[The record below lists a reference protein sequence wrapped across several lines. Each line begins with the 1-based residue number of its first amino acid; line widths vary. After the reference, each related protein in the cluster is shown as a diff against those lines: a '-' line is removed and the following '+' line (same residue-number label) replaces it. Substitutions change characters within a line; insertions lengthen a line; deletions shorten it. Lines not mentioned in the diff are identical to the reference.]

1 VVKVAIPFSCGK
13 LPARSNT
20 VANNDLSG
28 LKIETRFTPTPAR
41 RWRRWLWV
49 GLGATIVAG
58 IILFFFTRPVAVE
71 TATVSLL
78 HPSQTLTLLNA
89 SGYVVAQRK
98 AAVAAQST
106 GRLVWLGV
114 EEGSRVTSGQIL
126 ARLEDRETAAVLE
139 QAWASL
145 AAAQAAK
152 VEAEAELR
160 DAQRSDQRMRDL
172 LAQGFVA
179 QAEADATLTRLER
192 SRASVQAATA
202 NIAVAAAMVR
212 GAEVALDNTRIRAP
226 FDAVVLTKNAD
237 LGDIVTPLGAAA
249 NAKSAVVTI
258 ADLSSL
264 QVEADVSEANLSR
277 IRPGQPCE
285 IILDAIPEQRFR
297 GELVTIVP
305 TADRSKAT
313 VLVKVRFAELDPRVL
328 PEMSARVAILDR
340 PLTTAEEAP
349 KLVLPPAALQDDGG
363 RKIVYR
369 LVGAR
374 VQATPVVLGPTLG
387 DQVEVQSG
395 IAAGEKVV
403 LRPLK
408 KMRDNRRVKQ
418 VQP

>member
-1 VVKVAIPFSCGK
+1 M
-13 LPARSNT
+13 
-20 VANNDLSG
+20 ANNDLNG
-28 LKIETRFTPTPAR
+28 LKIETRSTAAPVR
-41 RWRRWLWV
+41 RWRRWFWGGAGVAFLV
-49 GLGATIVAG
+49 GTVF
-58 IILFFFTRPVAVE
+58 FFFTRPVAIE
-71 TATVSLL
+71 TATASLL
-78 HPSQTLTLLNA
+78 HPSQTLTLINA

-114 EEGSRVTSGQIL
+114 EEGSRVTTGQVL
-126 ARLEDRETAAVLE
+126 ARLEDREAAAALE
-139 QAWASL
+139 QARANL
-145 AAAQAAK
+145 VAMQAARS
-152 VEAEAELR
+152 EAEAELR

-192 SRASVQAATA
+192 SQAGVQAAIA
-202 NIAVAAAMVR
+202 NIAVAAAGVR

-249 NAKSAVVTI
+249 NAKSAVVSI
-258 ADLSSL
+258 ADLASL
-264 QVEADVSEANLSR
+264 QIEADVSETNLSR
-277 IRPGQPCE
+277 LRPGQPCE
-285 IILDAIPEQRFR
+285 ILLDAIPDRRFR

-340 PLTTAEEAP
+340 PLTIAEEAP
-349 KLVLPPAALQDDGG
+349 KLVIPPAAVQDKDG
-363 RKIVYR
+363 RQLVYR
-369 LVGAR
+369 LDGER
-374 VQATPVVLGPTLG
+374 VRAVPVTLGPALG
-387 DQVEVQSG
+387 DQVEVRSG

-403 LRPLK
+403 LRPLE
-408 KMRDNRRVKQ
+408 KMRDGRRVTQ

>member
-1 VVKVAIPFSCGK
+1 
-13 LPARSNT
+13 

-28 LKIETRFTPTPAR
+28 LKIEARLTPTATK

-49 GLGATIVAG
+49 AIGVAILGGGVT
-58 IILFFFTRPVAVE
+58 LYFSRPVTVE

-114 EEGSRVTSGQIL
+114 EEGSRVTTGQIL
-126 ARLEDRETAAVLE
+126 ARLEDREMVAALE
-139 QAWASL
+139 QARANL
-145 AAAQAAK
+145 AATQAAK
-152 VEAEAELR
+152 VEAEAALR
-160 DAQRSDQRMRDL
+160 DAERSDQRMRDL

-202 NIAVAAAMVR
+202 NIAVASAGVG

-226 FDAVVLTKNAD
+226 FNAVVLTKNAD

-264 QVEADVSEANLSR
+264 QIEADVSEANLSR

-285 IILDAIPEQRFR
+285 IILDAIPDQRFR

-313 VLVKVRFAELDPRVL
+313 VMVKVRFAELDPRVL

-340 PLTTAEEAP
+340 PLTIAEEAP
-349 KLVLPPAALQDDGG
+349 KLVIPPAAVQDAGG
-363 RKIVYR
+363 RQLVYR
-369 LVGAR
+369 LDGTRVRAIPVTLGA
-374 VQATPVVLGPTLG
+374 PLG
-387 DQVEVQSG
+387 DQREVLSG
-395 IAAGEKVV
+395 LVAGEKIV
-403 LRPLK
+403 LRPLA
-408 KMRDNRRVKQ
+408 KMRNGRRVTQ

>member
-1 VVKVAIPFSCGK
+1 MAK
-13 LPARSNT
+13 
-20 VANNDLSG
+20 NDLSG
-28 LKIETRFTPTPAR
+28 LKIETRFTVAPAR
-41 RWRRWLWV
+41 RWRRWLWAGV
-49 GLGATIVAG
+49 GVALLVAML
-58 IILFFFTRPVAVE
+58 LFFFSRPVTVE

-98 AAVAAQST
+98 AAVAAQTT

-114 EEGSRVTSGQIL
+114 EEGSRVTTGQVL
-126 ARLEDRETAAVLE
+126 ARLEDREATAALE
-139 QAWASL
+139 QARASL

-152 VEAEAELR
+152 GEAEAELR

-172 LAQGFVA
+172 LVQGFVA

-192 SRASVQAATA
+192 SRAAVQAATA
-202 NIAVAAAMVR
+202 QIAVAAAGVH

-258 ADLSSL
+258 ADLASL
-264 QVEADVSEANLSR
+264 QIEADVSEANLSR

-285 IILDAIPEQRFR
+285 IILDAIPDRRFR

-313 VLVKVRFAELDPRVL
+313 VLVKVRFAELDPRIL

-340 PLTTAEEAP
+340 ALTVAEEAP
-349 KLVLPPAALQDDGG
+349 KLVLPPAAVQESGG
-363 RKIVYR
+363 RKVVYR
-369 LVGAR
+369 LDGER
-374 VQATPVVLGPTLG
+374 VRQVAVTLGPALG
-387 DQVEVQSG
+387 DQVEVLSG
-395 IAAGEKVV
+395 IVAGEKVV
-403 LRPLK
+403 LRPLE
-408 KMRDNRRVKQ
+408 KMHDGRRVTQ

>member
-1 VVKVAIPFSCGK
+1 M
-13 LPARSNT
+13 
-20 VANNDLSG
+20 ANNDLSG
-28 LKIETRFTPTPAR
+28 LKIETRFTPALTR
-41 RWRRWLWV
+41 RWRRWLWA
-49 GLGATIVAG
+49 GLGVTLLAG
-58 IILFFFTRPVAVE
+58 TILFFFTRPVAIE
-71 TATVSLL
+71 TATISLL

-89 SGYVVAQRK
+89 SGYVVAQRR

-114 EEGSRVTSGQIL
+114 EEGSRVTTGQIL
-126 ARLEDRETAAVLE
+126 ARLEDRETAAALE
-139 QAWASL
+139 QAQASY
-145 AAAQAAK
+145 AAAQAVK

-172 LAQGFVA
+172 LIQGFVA

-192 SRASVQAATA
+192 SRATVQAATA
-202 NIAVAAAMVR
+202 NIAVARAGVR

-264 QVEADVSEANLSR
+264 QIEADVSEANLSR
-277 IRPGQPCE
+277 IHPGQPCE

-313 VLVKVRFAELDPRVL
+313 VMVKVRFAELDPRVL

-349 KLVLPPAALQDDGG
+349 KLVIPPAAVQNDGG
-363 RKIVYR
+363 RTIVYR
-369 LVGAR
+369 LDGAR
-374 VQATPVVLGPTLG
+374 VRAVAVTLGPSLG
-387 DQVEVQSG
+387 DQIEVRSG
-395 IAAGEKVV
+395 IVAGEKVV
-403 LRPLK
+403 LRPLA
-408 KMRDNRRVKQ
+408 KMRDNRRVTQ

>member
-1 VVKVAIPFSCGK
+1 M
-13 LPARSNT
+13 
-20 VANNDLSG
+20 ANNDLSG
-28 LKIETRFTPTPAR
+28 LKIETRSTAVPVR
-41 RWRRWLWV
+41 RWRRWLWA
-49 GLGATIVAG
+49 GAGVAF
-58 IILFFFTRPVAVE
+58 LAATAFFFFTRPVTVE

-114 EEGSRVTSGQIL
+114 EEGSRVTTGQVL
-126 ARLEDRETAAVLE
+126 ARLESREAEAALE
-139 QAWASL
+139 QARASL

-152 VEAEAELR
+152 VEAAAELR

-172 LAQGFVA
+172 LVQGFVA

-192 SRASVQAATA
+192 SRAGVQAATA
-202 NIAVAAAMVR
+202 QIAVAAAVVH
-212 GAEVALDNTRIRAP
+212 GAEVALDYTLIRAP

-258 ADLSSL
+258 ADLASL
-264 QVEADVSEANLSR
+264 QIESDVSEANLNR
-277 IRPGQPCE
+277 IHPGQPCE
-285 IILDAIPEQRFR
+285 IILDAIPDHRFR

-340 PLTTAEEAP
+340 PLTVAEEAP
-349 KLVLPPAALQDDGG
+349 KLVLPPAAVQDDGG
-363 RKIVYR
+363 RKVVYR
-369 LVGAR
+369 LDGER
-374 VQATPVVLGPTLG
+374 VRAVPVVLGPTLG
-387 DQVEVQSG
+387 DQIEVRSG
-395 IAAGEKVV
+395 IVAGEKVV
-403 LRPLK
+403 LRPLE
-408 KMRDNRRVKQ
+408 KMRDGRRVTQ

>member
-1 VVKVAIPFSCGK
+1 M
-13 LPARSNT
+13 
-20 VANNDLSG
+20 ANSDLSG
-28 LKIETRFTPTPAR
+28 LKIEQRASAAPAR

-49 GLGATIVAG
+49 GGGVALIAGAL
-58 IILFFFTRPVAVE
+58 LFFFTRPVAVE

-106 GRLVWLGV
+106 GLLVWLGV
-114 EEGSRVTSGQIL
+114 EEGSRVTTGQVL
-126 ARLEDRETAAVLE
+126 ARLESRETAAALE
-139 QAWASL
+139 QARASL

-172 LAQGFVA
+172 LVQGFVA

-202 NIAVAAAMVR
+202 NIGVAAARVR
-212 GAEVALDNTRIRAP
+212 GAEVALDNTLIRAP

-264 QVEADVSEANLSR
+264 QIEADVSEANLSR

-285 IILDAIPEQRFR
+285 IILDAIPDQRFR

-313 VLVKVRFAELDPRVL
+313 VMVKVRFAELDPRVL

-349 KLVLPPAALQDDGG
+349 KLVLPPAAVQDDGG
-363 RKIVYR
+363 RQLVYR
-369 LVGAR
+369 LDGAR
-374 VQATPVVLGPTLG
+374 VRAVPVVLGPALG

-403 LRPLK
+403 LRPLE
-408 KMRDNRRVKQ
+408 KMRDGRRVTQ